1 MTPLTIFLSVLCV
14 MLMVLL
20 SLSVYFNIKHGIL
33 LLKIQDSIEK
43 SLDIL
48 DFQYNK
54 ISKVLEIPIFF
65 DSVEVRQ
72 VISEIKTARDSILFI
87 ANELTAVDDN
97 SIPPDDDAD
106 TATDDKQSE
115 PKDNAS

>member
-1 MTPLTIFLSVLCV
+1 MLTISLSIVCVVLV
-14 MLMVLL
+14 VLL

-33 LLKIQDSIEK
+33 LIKIQDSIER

-48 DFQYNK
+48 DHQYNK

-72 VISEIKTARDSILFI
+72 VISEIKSARDSILFI
-87 ANELTAVDDN
+87 ANELTSVDDTD
-97 SIPPDDDAD
+97 IDD
-106 TATDDKQSE
+106 TTTDDKQSE
-115 PKDNAS
+115 PDDAS

>member
-1 MTPLTIFLSVLCV
+1 MLTISLSIVCVVLV
-14 MLMVLL
+14 VLL
-20 SLSVYFNIKHGIL
+20 SFSVYFNIKHGIL
-33 LLKIQDSIEK
+33 LIKIQDSIER

-48 DFQYNK
+48 DHQYNK

-87 ANELTAVDDN
+87 ANELTSVDDTA
-97 SIPPDDDAD
+97 DDDD
-106 TATDDKQSE
+106 TTTDDKQSE
-115 PKDNAS
+115 PDDAS